1 MSLRPWLPQLR
12 YWPVIGLPLLAYGL
26 LASYAYCFADR
37 QIFLPQYANQAP
49 LPQPPI
55 RIPVADNAHITAVYL
70 TNPKA
75 TYTILYSHG
84 NAETLGD
91 IYPRLLKFQQL
102 GLSVVAY
109 DYRGYGASSGQPSEH
124 NAYADIDAVY
134 RYTTETLKVNPDRL
148 IVFGRSIGGGPS
160 TYLASRKPIAGLI
173 LESTFTSVFR
183 VVVPFPLLPFDKFP
197 NRDRIERIQAPLL
210 IIHGDR
216 DPVIPFEHGEILFKS
231 ASAPKQ
237 FLRIPGA
244 GHNDVSEAGGL
255 IYQQGIQNFIATIA
269 KNR

>member
-1 MSLRPWLPQLR
+1 MSLRSWLAIIR
-12 YWPVIGLPLLAYGL
+12 IPLLVYGL
-26 LASYAYCFADR
+26 LAGYAYFFADR
-37 QIFLPQYANQAP
+37 QMFLPQYANQAP

-55 RIPVADNAHITAVYL
+55 RIDVTDNAHITAVYL
-70 TNPKA
+70 PNPKA
-75 TYTILYSHG
+75 VYTILYSHG

-91 IYPRLLKFQQL
+91 IYPRLLQLKQL

-134 RYTTETLKVNPDRL
+134 RYATETLKVNPDRL

-173 LESTFTSVFR
+173 LESTFISVFR
-183 VVVPFPLLPFDKFP
+183 VIVPFPLLPFDKFP
-197 NRDRIERIQAPLL
+197 NHNRIEQIQAPLL

-216 DPVIPFEHGEILFKS
+216 DQVIPFEHGETLFKS
-231 ASAPKQ
+231 AKAPKQ

-244 GHNDVSEAGGL
+244 GHNDVSEAGGA
-255 IYQQGIQNFIATIA
+255 IYQQGIQDFVTTIA